1 MKISILTLPLHA
13 NYGGIIQAYALQT
26 TLERMGH
33 EVSVI
38 SRPLRLSPGRYA
50 YVKYIKRFIWKY
62 LLKRGNFVFLEKR
75 YNRRQKL
82 IETNTKRFIS
92 QYIKLKNIH
101 SFDELVKDDVNAMVV
116 GSDQVWRPVY
126 FCGMFKSKLENAY
139 LEFAK
144 DWDIKRV
151 AYAPSFGT
159 DEWEYDK
166 EQTASCRRLIQMF
179 DAVSVRE
186 ESGVRLCKDYLG
198 RTNVEWVL
206 DPTML
211 LEKEDYENLI
221 PQGLHADGDLMY
233 YVLEETTDIR
243 DLISKIAKKQSLK
256 PFQTNANVVD
266 ASSLEEVYPQPPVE
280 QWLVGFRDAKLVV
293 TDSFHA
299 CVFSILFHKPFVVIG
314 NKGRGYSRFESL
326 LKLFG
331 LQNRLIEDVSQFKNS
346 MLEPLTE
353 DVYEKLAV
361 YRKNSREFLYNVLET
376 C

>member
-33 EVSVI
+33 EVTVI
-38 SRPLRLSPGRYA
+38 SRPLRLFPGSFA
-50 YVKYIKRFIWKY
+50 YIKYIKRFIWKY
-62 LLKRGNFVFLEKR
+62 LLKHGNFVFLEKR
-75 YNRRQKL
+75 YNRRQQY
-82 IETNTKRFIS
+82 IETNTKCFIS
-92 QYIKLKNIH
+92 QYIKLKIIQ
-101 SFDELVKDDVNAMVV
+101 SFDELSKDEINAIVV

-139 LEFAK
+139 LEFTR

-166 EQTASCRRLIQMF
+166 GQTSICAQLIQSF

-186 ESGVRLCKDYLG
+186 ESGVELCKQYLKREG
-198 RTNVEWVL
+198 VEWVL

-211 LEKEDYENLI
+211 LEKEDYEKLI
-221 PQGLHADGDLMY
+221 PQDICADGDLMH
-233 YVLEETTDIR
+233 YVLEDTPAIKE
-243 DLISKIAKKQSLK
+243 LINDIAKKQSLK

-266 ASSLEEVYPQPPVE
+266 ASSLEEVFPQPPVE
-280 QWLVGFRDAKLVV
+280 QWLVGFRDAKLVI

-326 LKLFG
+326 LKRFG
-331 LQNRLIEDVSQFKNS
+331 LQNRLIENVSQFNED
-346 MLEPLTE
+346 MLEPLPE
-353 DVYEKLAV
+353 SVYDKLAIF
-361 YRKNSREFLYNVLET
+361 RKNSMDFLSEVLE
-376 C
+376 

>member
-38 SRPLRLSPGRYA
+38 SRPLRLHPGKLA
-50 YVKYIKRFIWKY
+50 CIKYVKRFIWKY
-62 LLKRGNFVFLEKR
+62 LLHRNQFVFLEER

-82 IETNTKRFIS
+82 IETNTKIFIE
-92 QYIKLKNIH
+92 QNINLKNIQNL
-101 SFDELVKDDVNAMVV
+101 SELKKEEFDAIVV

-166 EQTASCRRLIQMF
+166 NQTAACSQLIQQF

-186 ESGVRLCKDYLG
+186 ESGVEFCKRYLKREG
-198 RTNVEWVL
+198 VEWVL

-233 YVLEETTDIR
+233 YVLEETAEII
-243 DLISKIAKKQSLK
+243 DLISKIAKKYTLK

-280 QWLVGFRDAKLVV
+280 QWLVGFRDAKVV
-293 TDSFHA
+293 ITDSFHA

-326 LKLFG
+326 LKRFG
-331 LQNRLIEDVSQFKNS
+331 LENRLIENVSKFNED
-346 MLEPLTE
+346 MLEPLPE
-353 DVYEKLAV
+353 SVYDKLAIFC
-361 YRKNSREFLYNVLET
+361 KNSMDFLSEVLE
-376 C
+376 

>member
-1 MKISILTLPLHA
+1 MKISIITLPLHA

-26 TLERMGH
+26 VLERMGH
-33 EVSVI
+33 EVTVI
-38 SRPLRLSPGRYA
+38 SRPLRIHPGRWA
-50 YVKYIKRFIWKY
+50 CIKYIKRFVWKY
-62 LLKRGNFVFLEKR
+62 LLCRNQFVFLEKR

-82 IETNTKRFIS
+82 IETNTKCFIS

-101 SFDELVKDDVNAMVV
+101 SFDELEKDDVNAIVV

-139 LEFAK
+139 LEFAEN
-144 DWDIKRV
+144 WNIKRI

-179 DAVSVRE
+179 VAVSVRE

-198 RTNVEWVL
+198 RANVEWVL

-243 DLISKIAKKQSLK
+243 DLICKIAKKYTLK

-280 QWLVGFRDAKLVV
+280 QWLVGFRDAKVVV

-326 LKLFG
+326 LKRFG
-331 LQNRLIEDVSQFKNS
+331 LENRLIENVSQFNED
-346 MLEPLTE
+346 MLEPLPE
-353 DVYEKLAV
+353 SVYDKLAIFC
-361 YRKNSREFLYNVLET
+361 KNSMDFLSEVLE
-376 C
+376 

>member
-1 MKISILTLPLHA
+1 MKIGIITLPLHA

-26 TLERMGH
+26 ILERMGH
-33 EVSVI
+33 DVSVI
-38 SRPLRLSPGRYA
+38 SRPLRLYPGKWA
-50 YVKYIKRFIWKY
+50 CIKYIKRYIWKY
-62 LLKRGNFVFLEKR
+62 FFRRGNFVFLEKR

-82 IETNTKRFIS
+82 IETNTKCFIS

-101 SFDELVKDDVNAMVV
+101 SFDELEKGDVNAIVV

-144 DWDIKRV
+144 DWDIKRI

-166 EQTASCRRLIQMF
+166 NQTAACSQLIQQF

-186 ESGVRLCKDYLG
+186 ESGVELCKRYLKREG
-198 RTNVEWVL
+198 VEWVL

-211 LEKEDYENLI
+211 LEKEDYEKLI
-221 PQGLHADGDLMY
+221 PQGLHAKGDLMY
-233 YVLEETTDIR
+233 YVLEETAEIR
-243 DLISKIAKKQSLK
+243 DLISKIAKKQDLK

-326 LKLFG
+326 LKRFG
-331 LQNRLIEDVSQFKNS
+331 LENRLIENVSQFNED
-346 MLEPLTE
+346 MLEPLPE
-353 DVYEKLAV
+353 SVYDKLAIF
-361 YRKNSREFLYNVLET
+361 RKNSMDFLSEVLE
-376 C
+376 

>member
-1 MKISILTLPLHA
+1 MKISIITLPLHA

-26 TLERMGH
+26 VLERMGH
-33 EVSVI
+33 EVTVI
-38 SRPLRLSPGRYA
+38 SRPLRLHPGRWA
-50 YVKYIKRFIWKY
+50 CIKYIKRFVWKY
-62 LLKRGNFVFLEKR
+62 LLCRNQFVFLEKR

-82 IETNTKRFIS
+82 IETNTKRFIGK
-92 QYIKLKNIH
+92 YIKLRNIQG
-101 SFDELVKDDVNAMVV
+101 FGELTKEEVDAFVV

-139 LEFAK
+139 LEFAEN
-144 DWDIKRV
+144 WNIKRI

-243 DLISKIAKKQSLK
+243 DLICKIAKKYTLK

-280 QWLVGFRDAKLVV
+280 QWLVGFRDAKVV
-293 TDSFHA
+293 ITDSFHA

-326 LKLFG
+326 LKRFG
-331 LQNRLIEDVSQFKNS
+331 LENRLIENVSQFNED
-346 MLEPLTE
+346 MLKPLPE
-353 DVYEKLAV
+353 SIYEKLAI
-361 YRKNSREFLYNVLET
+361 YRKNSMDFLSEVLE
-376 C
+376 

>member
-33 EVSVI
+33 EVTVI
-38 SRPLRLSPGRYA
+38 SRPLRLSPGRFA

-75 YNRRQKL
+75 YNRRQEY
-82 IETNTKRFIS
+82 IETNTKRFINEH
-92 QYIKLKNIH
+92 IKIRSILG
-101 SFDELVKDDVNAMVV
+101 FDELSKDEINAIVV

-139 LEFAK
+139 LEFTR
-144 DWDIKRV
+144 DWAIKRV

-159 DEWEYDK
+159 DEWEYNNS
-166 EQTASCRRLIQMF
+166 QTSTCSQLIQKF

-186 ESGVRLCKDYLG
+186 ESGVELCKRYLK
-198 RTNVEWVL
+198 RDDVEWVL

-211 LEKEDYENLI
+211 LEKGDYEKLI

-233 YVLEETTDIR
+233 YVLEETAEIR
-243 DLISKIAKKQSLK
+243 ELINKIAKKYTLK

-266 ASSLEEVYPQPPVE
+266 ASSLEEVYPQPPIE
-280 QWLVGFRDAKLVV
+280 QWLVGFRDAKVVV

-326 LKLFG
+326 LKRFG
-331 LQNRLIEDVSQFKNS
+331 LENRLIENVSQFNED
-346 MLEPLTE
+346 MLEPLPE
-353 DVYEKLAV
+353 SVYDKLAFF
-361 YRKNSREFLYNVLET
+361 RKNSMDFLSEVLE
-376 C
+376 

>member
-33 EVSVI
+33 EVTVI
-38 SRPLRLSPGRYA
+38 SRPLRLSPGRFA

-62 LLKRGNFVFLEKR
+62 LLRRGNFVFLEKR
-75 YNRRQKL
+75 YNRRQEY
-82 IETNTKRFIS
+82 IETNTKRFINEH
-92 QYIKLKNIH
+92 IKIRSILG
-101 SFDELVKDDVNAMVV
+101 FDELSKDEIDAIVV

-126 FCGMFKSKLENAY
+126 FCGMFKSRLGNAY

-144 DWDIKRV
+144 DWDIKRI

-243 DLISKIAKKQSLK
+243 DLICKIAKKYTLK

-280 QWLVGFRDAKLVV
+280 QWLVGFRDAKVVV

-326 LKLFG
+326 LKRFG
-331 LQNRLIEDVSQFKNS
+331 LENRLIENVSQFNED
-346 MLEPLTE
+346 MLEPLPE
-353 DVYEKLAV
+353 SVYDKLAFF
-361 YRKNSREFLYNVLET
+361 RKNSMDFLSEVLE
-376 C
+376 